1 MDFNKIENLACYI
14 KMSQNF
20 INSYHSQPTKK
31 IQKIGYMKRT
41 VQYKFIWN
49 PLHVI

>member
-31 IQKIGYMKRT
+31 NTENRLYEENCPI
-41 VQYKFIWN
+41 
-49 PLHVI
+49 